1 MRVDFP
7 YAIYRDKKRLF
18 VKWSEVDKTDLKHLA
33 YLIRKQSGSLLR
45 KSCCHIKGHG
55 GLKGVVRSIFY
66 KKECMTFYARFDI
79 QSYYESID
87 HAILLKILRSTT
99 VSSQVLDSVEEFLN
113 VAWPYAKKK
122 RGIVAGASP
131 SPLLGALYLSPL
143 DCAMEALQENGS
155 IFYIRFMDDFVI
167 LTKKR
172 WQLRKAI
179 KIMYSILSDLK
190 LRLHPK
196 KQGIGKVKKGF
207 SFLGYTFQSKKK
219 LKASKKAVDRF
230 KERFRRLYEQGVGT
244 ILLWHYVTRWNSYQ
258 HAGLLDLVSK
268 KGGILTYYFQALK
281 SCRAEGFLKPFSMLF
296 Y

>member
-1 MRVDFP
+1 M
-7 YAIYRDKKRLF
+7 
-18 VKWSEVDKTDLKHLA
+18 
-33 YLIRKQSGSLLR
+33 
-45 KSCCHIKGHG
+45 
-55 GLKGVVRSIFY
+55 RSIFY

-155 IFYIRFMDDFVI
+155 IFYLRFMDDFVI
-167 LTKKR
+167 LTKTR
-172 WQLRKAI
+172 WKLRKAI
-179 KIMYSILSDLK
+179 KIMHSILSDLK
-190 LRLHPK
+190 LRLHPE
-196 KQGIGKVKKGF
+196 KQSIGKLRKGF
-207 SFLGYTFQSKKK
+207 SFLGYTFQTNRQ
-219 LKASKKAVDRF
+219 LKASKESVKRF
-230 KERFRRLYEQGVGT
+230 KEHFRRLYEQGVGSR
-244 ILLWHYVTRWNSYQ
+244 LLWNYVKKWNAYQ

-268 KGGILTYYFQALK
+268 KGGILTYYFQ
-281 SCRAEGFLKPFSMLF
+281 
-296 Y
+296 